1 MNYKKACLQHRLAD
15 NTPRCSVLRLAGPL
29 WGTASELAFY
39 GIENIDSPASKMK
52 TQNRELSI
60 NRELEFQTG

>member
-1 MNYKKACLQHRLAD
+1 MGPVQ
-15 NTPRCSVLRLAGPL
+15 NTSYLSMLLSVARQVAKPL

-39 GIENIDSPASKMK
+39 GIENMDCPASKMK

-60 NRELEFQTG
+60 NQELEFQIGELKF

>member
-1 MNYKKACLQHRLAD
+1 MLGKSP
-15 NTPRCSVLRLAGPL
+15 PRHIARAL

-39 GIENIDSPASKMK
+39 GIENMNSPALKMK

-60 NRELEFQTG
+60 NQDLIPNRVIEILKGG